1 MCVAITAM
9 VCCPA
14 AHGLGAQFP
23 EDTPG
28 ASVSDSTV
36 ASGDTV
42 TVSANVCDVG
52 ATVNFFLDG
61 STVGSGITDA
71 DGSAVATVVIAGAPG
86 THSISNSCNTSVL
99 SVTIADEDS
108 GGSLP
113 RTGSDP
119 TTTVAADDAEAHSS
133 SGRNLGILAAA
144 AGVALL
150 GVGAAL
156 IYRAGRRR
164 GSVGSGPQD
173 F

>member
-1 MCVAITAM
+1 MCVAIAA
-9 VCCPA
+9 VVSCPA

-23 EDTPG
+23 EDTSG

-36 ASGDTV
+36 TSGDTV
-42 TVSANVCDVG
+42 TVIANVCDVG
-52 ATVNFFLDG
+52 TTVDFFLDG

-86 THSISNSCNTSVL
+86 THSISNSCNTSVV
-99 SVTIADEDS
+99 SITIGDDS
-108 GGSLP
+108 AGSLP
-113 RTGSDP
+113 RIGSDP
-119 TTTVAADDAEAHSS
+119 TTTVAADDSEAHSS

-156 IYRAGRRR
+156 ISSAGRRR
-164 GSVGSGPQD
+164 GAAGAGPQD